1 MYMYISMDRMHI
13 VKYVLAQCYSEARDC
28 WAVIGQDKEL
38 CEQSLEHLLETLMR
52 CVPYD
57 ERADDSAD
65 KTRPPTR
72 IATVNALSVNSHR
85 RFSGFVIKFSL
96 ILSASMYVVLFT
108 QSISLYLWYVSV
120 HMRINGT
127 VSRAGSG

>member
-1 MYMYISMDRMHI
+1 MMHI
-13 VKYVLAQCYSEARDC
+13 VQIVLVQCYSEARDC

-108 QSISLYLWYVSV
+108 QNHFIVFVV
-120 HMRINGT
+120 HF
-127 VSRAGSG
+127 SAHAH